1 MSDPATLPIRAYL
14 RMRVGTCVAADTTRG
29 MVLVLRDTGGLFP
42 DGITVQWLGKEAAE
56 FYDQHQ
62 GELTAGRCLDLE
74 LFHFRSVQNQLRAS
88 VKTCQL
94 APLAPSWIKHA
105 DKPTSTLSTPGLR
118 LV

>member
-1 MSDPATLPIRAYL
+1 MSDPVTLPIRAYL
-14 RMRVGTCVAADTTRG
+14 RMRAGTCVAADTTRG
-29 MVLVLRDTGGLFP
+29 IALVLRDTGGLFP

-56 FYDQHQ
+56 FYDRHQH
-62 GELTAGRCLDLE
+62 ELTAGRCLDLE

-105 DKPTSTLSTPGLR
+105 DKSISTPSTPGLR